1 MNPHIPLQGTAESAQ
16 RWRRHYITYKPK
28 SDKVQGGLHN
38 GRKWNSGSVHG
49 AGICW
54 LNLRP
59 RAEVRHPNP
68 VAGQLIDSLQTDNI
82 MLIACPRSTRIPC
95 APLPKDYLLKQLL
108 CIDTVLGSFVHRNW
122 LSSTSLRNMY
132 DMQPPRWSLQ
142 RVLTAAISLPVPRPR
157 QMSELFSPKILKTD

>member
-16 RWRRHYITYKPK
+16 RWRWHYITYKPK

-38 GRKWNSGSVHG
+38 GRKWNIGSVHG
-49 AGICW
+49 ARICW
-54 LNLRP
+54 PNLRP

-95 APLPKDYLLKQLL
+95 APLPKDYLLKRLRL
-108 CIDTVLGSFVHRNW
+108 PSHCIRKFCPQELAVKHV
-122 LSSTSLRNMY
+122 TSQHVRHAPTEMIPTTGPDSCNF
-132 DMQPPRWSLQ
+132 P
-142 RVLTAAISLPVPRPR
+142 PVPSPC

>member
-1 MNPHIPLQGTAESAQ
+1 MNPHILLQGTAESAQ

-54 LNLRP
+54 PNLRP

-108 CIDTVLGSFVHRNW
+108 CLDTVLGSFVHRNW

-142 RVLTAAISLPVPRPR
+142 RVLTAAISLPVPSPC